1 MSATYLSPDA
11 PDRRRAAAEHLG
23 ALPTVLAV
31 DDVADQPVG
40 ATLEV
45 TTTAGLERVPP
56 AVVRAIGEHDHGIGI
71 VQRQNDHWIVE
82 VR

>member
-1 MSATYLSPDA
+1 MSATHVSSDT

-31 DDVADQPVG
+31 DDVADQPAA

-45 TTTAGLERVPP
+45 TLVGGLERVPP
-56 AVVRAIGEHDHGIGI
+56 AVIRAIGEHDHGVGL
-71 VQRQNDHWIVE
+71 VQRQGGHWIVE